1 MKTLNYGV
9 ILALAA
15 ALTSCSMFKSSSPS
29 EQQQQQPGG
38 TPKSS
43 QASTQTSNKAAL
55 DKANSLTSGWPDAS
69 IKAAREMVEKHGDPQ
84 EVTSEELIW
93 RNVAPF
99 KKIVVHKTVYNH
111 KFPLM
116 HQNSLEHV
124 VDYRASISKIDDI
137 WRYNG
142 SIVLDRTRGEMSS
155 FAETEAGNILG
166 LNLAHDIM
174 TGRRG
179 SENARVTYGKETLNY
194 LNGNKTAMTQV
205 LTFGGQYETAD
216 AGESITN
223 KIRWQGLEPSRR
235 APAAPQTGT
244 LRQAEE
250 ERPKT
255 KK

>member
-9 ILALAA
+9 ILALTA
-15 ALTSCSMFKSSSPS
+15 ALTSCSMFKSSSP
-29 EQQQQQPGG
+29 EQQKQQPGG
-38 TPKSS
+38 TPQSS
-43 QASTQTSNKAAL
+43 QASTKASNKAAT

-69 IKAAREMVEKHGDPQ
+69 ITAAREMVEKHGDPQ

-124 VDYRASISKIDDI
+124 VDYRAPVSKIDDI

-155 FAETEAGNILG
+155 FAETEAGNVLAM
-166 LNLAHDIM
+166 NLAHDIM
-174 TGRRG
+174 AGRR
-179 SENARVTYGKETLNY
+179 SADNARVTYGKETLNY

-216 AGESITN
+216 AGESVTN
-223 KIRWQGLEPSRR
+223 KIRWQGLEPAR
-235 APAAPQTGT
+235 APAAPQTST

-250 ERPKT
+250 EKPKT

>member
-1 MKTLNYGV
+1 MKKLNYGV
-9 ILALAA
+9 ILALTA
-15 ALTSCSMFKSSSPS
+15 ALTSCSMFKSTSPS
-29 EQQQQQPGG
+29 QQQQPGA
-38 TPKSS
+38 TPKST
-43 QASTQTSNKAAL
+43 QAQTEQRNKAAF
-55 DKANSLTSGWPDAS
+55 DKANSLTTGWPQAS
-69 IKAAREMVEKHGDPQ
+69 ITAAREMIEKHGDPQ

-111 KFPLM
+111 KFPLL

-124 VDYRASISKIDDI
+124 VDYRAPVAKIDDI

-142 SIVLDRTRGEMSS
+142 SVVLDRTKGEMSS
-155 FAETEAGNILG
+155 FSNTEAGNILA
-166 LNLAHDIM
+166 LNLAHDVMI
-174 TGRRG
+174 GKRG
-179 SENARVTYGKETLNY
+179 SENARVTYGKETLDY
-194 LNGNKTAMTQV
+194 LNGKKTAMTQV

-216 AGESITN
+216 AGESVTN
-223 KIRWQGLEPSRR
+223 KIRWQGLEPRR
-235 APAAPQTGT
+235 APTTTQPAT

>member
-1 MKTLNYGV
+1 MKKLNYGV
-9 ILALAA
+9 ILALTA
-15 ALTSCSMFKSSSPS
+15 ALTSCSMFKSTSPS
-29 EQQQQQPGG
+29 QQPGG
-38 TPKSS
+38 TPQSA
-43 QASTQTSNKAAL
+43 QAQTQQKNKVAS
-55 DKANSLTSGWPDAS
+55 DKANSLTSGWPQAS
-69 IKAAREMVEKHGDPQ
+69 ITAAREMIEKHGDPQ

-124 VDYRASISKIDDI
+124 VDYRAPVSKIDDI

-142 SIVLDRTRGEMSS
+142 SIVLDRTKGEMSS
-155 FAETEAGNILG
+155 FSDNEAANILA
-166 LNLAHDIM
+166 LNLAHDVM
-174 TGRRG
+174 MGKRG
-179 SENARVTYGKETLNY
+179 SDNARVTYGKEALNY

-216 AGESITN
+216 AGESVTN
-223 KIRWQGLEPSRR
+223 KIRWQGLGPART
-235 APAAPQTGT
+235 PAAPQPTT

>member
-1 MKTLNYGV
+1 MKKLNLGV
-9 ILALAA
+9 ILALTA

-29 EQQQQQPGG
+29 QSGSG
-38 TPKSS
+38 APKSA
-43 QASTQTSNKAAL
+43 QASSEQKNKEAF
-55 DKANSLTSGWPDAS
+55 DKANGLTSGWPQAS
-69 IKAAREMVEKHGDPQ
+69 ITAAREMVEKHGDPQ

-116 HQNSLEHV
+116 HQNALEHV
-124 VDYRASISKIDDI
+124 VDYRAPVSKIDDI
-137 WRYNG
+137 WKYNG
-142 SIVLDRTRGEMSS
+142 SVVLDRTKGEMSS
-155 FAETEAGNILG
+155 FSNTEAGNILAM
-166 LNLAHDIM
+166 NLAHDIM
-174 TGRRG
+174 TGKRG
-179 SENARVTYGKETLNY
+179 ADNARVTYGKETLNY

-216 AGESITN
+216 AGDSVTN
-223 KIRWQGLEPSRR
+223 KIRWQGLEPARR
-235 APAAPQTGT
+235 APAAPQTST

-255 KK
+255 KR